1 MKLIEPLSSPVAMSG
16 NLAPRLDIL
25 NGKRI
30 GLWANLK
37 LNSVEL
43 LQHVE
48 EELRARHEIAGVVTG
63 TYHAGREL
71 KPHEWGVIDTCDAVI
86 LANGD

>member
-1 MKLIEPLSSPVAMSG
+1 MKLIEPLCSPVAMPVS
-16 NLAPRLDIL
+16 LAPRLDSL
-25 NGKRI
+25 DGKQI
-30 GLWANLK
+30 GLWANTK

-43 LQHVE
+43 LQEVE
-48 EELRARHEIAGVVTG
+48 AELRARHNIAGVMTG

-71 KPHEWGVIDTCDAVI
+71 KPHEWGAIDTCDAVI

>member
-1 MKLIEPLSSPVAMSG
+1 MKLIEPLSSPAAMSV
-16 NLAPRLDIL
+16 NLAARLDTL

-30 GLWANLK
+30 GLWANMK

-48 EELRARHEIAGVVTG
+48 VELWARHELAGVVTG
-63 TYHAGREL
+63 TYHAGREM